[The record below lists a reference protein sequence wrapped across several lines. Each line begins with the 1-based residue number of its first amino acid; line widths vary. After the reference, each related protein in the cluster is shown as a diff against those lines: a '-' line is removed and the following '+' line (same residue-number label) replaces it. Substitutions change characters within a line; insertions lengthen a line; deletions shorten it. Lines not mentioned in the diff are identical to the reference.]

1 MRNVKPNPLR
11 AAAVAVALATLSM
24 LAVAP
29 AVALAKGDKVRVV
42 ASVPDLGDMARRLG
56 GDRVQVEV
64 LASGREDLHGVPAR
78 PSFIPKLSRADLL
91 LNLGLGAEHA
101 WLPALAAEAR
111 NPRIR
116 EDQAGWIEASRG
128 LEALDVPAVL
138 SRAEGEQ
145 HPEGNPHINIG
156 PQNGAAM
163 ARNIADA
170 LAAFDPE
177 GAADYASRRD
187 AYVAELE
194 ALATRLRDEGDRL
207 RGVRVISYHADM
219 SYLTAFYGMEVVGTL
234 EPKPGIEPSAGH
246 MAKLAETARSA
257 GVKLVVYNQSQ
268 PAKLAAKFADRI
280 GARPVQIGNMVGALD
295 GVTTW
300 TALQEHNLRA
310 LLTALDGGR

>member
-1 MRNVKPNPLR
+1 MRNAKADPLR
-11 AAAVAVALATLSM
+11 AAVALAA
-24 LAVAP
+24 LAALTIPVLLP
-29 AVALAKGDKVRVV
+29 PGALAKDDKVRIV
-42 ASVPDLGDMARRLG
+42 ASVPDLGDMARRIG

-91 LNLGLGAEHA
+91 LSLGLGAEHS

-116 EDQAGWIEASRG
+116 EDQAGWIEAGRG
-128 LEALDVPAVL
+128 IAALDVPAVI

-145 HPEGNPHINIG
+145 HPEGNPHLNIG
-156 PQNGAAM
+156 PQNGPLM

-170 LAAFDPE
+170 LGAFDPS
-177 GAADYASRRD
+177 GATEYAQRRD

-194 ALATRLRDEGDRL
+194 ALTVRLREQGAPL
-207 RGVRVISYHADM
+207 RGVRVISYHADL

-234 EPKPGIEPSAGH
+234 EPKPGLEPSAGH
-246 MAKLAETARSA
+246 LARLAEVARAA
-257 GVKLVVYNQSQ
+257 GVRLVVHNQAQ
-268 PAKLAAKFADRI
+268 PSKLAAKFADRI
-280 GARPVQIGNMVGALD
+280 GAGTAQIGSMVGALD
-295 GVTTW
+295 GITTW

-310 LLTALDGGR
+310 LLAALEGR